1 MKRRRTY
8 LAWMLLLVAV
18 TFAVPRTWI
27 HDCSPLGD
35 AHGLHHSEGNQ
46 SEIDH
51 AACPICDFAPAPSNS
66 PLAMAPL
73 MAPIFGQSISIQLL
87 DLHSYHSV
95 SNPDLRGP
103 PMA

>member
-1 MKRRRTY
+1 MKRRRIF

-35 AHGLHHSEGNQ
+35 AHGLHHSAGNH

-51 AACPICDFAPAPSNS
+51 ASCPICDFAAAPSLEPMQVVELLAPQAFQTAAS
-66 PLAMAPL
+66 P
-73 MAPIFGQSISIQLL
+73 IQ
-87 DLHSYHSV
+87 DLHSICFL
-95 SNPDLRGP
+95 PKADPRGP